1 MPGDRVVMNWT
12 WCSAV
17 NSTVTGIVIYR
28 VTRQKSRNSRKH
40 ILSMDMSNTVHY
52 LKDNLKHELRTENET
67 SFQQKTIFIINN
79 ASRVDSGL
87 YSLHI
92 RRSGHSDLDSEVQ
105 VIVKTTGRY

>member
-1 MPGDRVVMNWT
+1 
-12 WCSAV
+12 
-17 NSTVTGIVIYR
+17 
-28 VTRQKSRNSRKH
+28 
-40 ILSMDMSNTVHY
+40 MDLSNTVHY

-105 VIVKTTGRY
+105 VIVKTTGRYKLGRVFS